1 MNAIFLNL
9 PQPYWEIHMDWEN
22 DAKCHHIV
30 GPCPPPP
37 PFIKGGVGPSKN

>member
-1 MNAIFLNL
+1 
-9 PQPYWEIHMDWEN
+9 MDWEN

-37 PFIKGGVGPSKN
+37 FTKGGVGPSKNGVTWEGTTNFARKGV